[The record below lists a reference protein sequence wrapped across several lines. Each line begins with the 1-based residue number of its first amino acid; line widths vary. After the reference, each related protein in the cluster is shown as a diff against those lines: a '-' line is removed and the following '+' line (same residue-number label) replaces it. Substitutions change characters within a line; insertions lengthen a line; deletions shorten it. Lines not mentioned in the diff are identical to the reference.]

1 MKDVKQSTRLRPLTN
16 QELIDSYDYLSGAA
30 SSQDCTGLIPSAP
43 LSEAELDS
51 YEELYPFLPPVPPA
65 SDITCLL
72 ITTNLI
78 EEFKTMNY

>member
-51 YEELYPFLPPVPPA
+51 YALFKFLF
-65 SDITCLL
+65 SLTCLL

>member
-51 YEELYPFLPPVPPA
+51 YEELYPFLVPPA
-65 SDITCLL
+65 SDIKDNNEAPEDTSD
-72 ITTNLI
+72 ITG
-78 EEFKTMNY
+78 